1 MGSWV
6 PGEGWHVVL
15 LVDTAEP
22 QGMIDLLISQN
33 VPFSRRRLEIGDYTW
48 VAVRLPPGLWG
59 HGHGGFGGVLS
70 DCEVP
75 EAMLPADEA
84 VVLDCVV
91 ERKDVND
98 LAQSIV
104 GKRYDSQKA
113 RLLQTR
119 IQTRIFLIE
128 GLGSE
133 VHVPL
138 PTYLSSAS
146 STGTSAAT
154 WEDRLRSASI
164 ESHVNEAFLPVRT
177 VGPRETVSFLAH
189 VSRHLAAKVSSKGV
203 GGETA
208 LMRQGVHVKLG
219 ELQAQ
224 MLHLKHDI
232 SCSDL
237 LRVMLSRAVGGLGPR
252 ASEALVHTYATLP
265 ELLDALDKCKSL
277 SDCEGL
283 MRRACSDAGCRMPPA
298 SAVRLL
304 WSLFDGEQ

>member
-1 MGSWV
+1 
-6 PGEGWHVVL
+6 VVL

-22 QGMIDLLISQN
+22 QGMIDLLISQK
-33 VPFSRRRLEIGDYTW
+33 VPFCRRRLEIGDYTW
-48 VAVRLPPGLWG
+48 VAVRLPPVEPGLWG
-59 HGHGGFGGVLS
+59 QGHGGFGGVLS

-113 RLLQTR
+113 RLLQTH

-138 PTYLSSAS
+138 PTYLSSS
-146 STGTSAAT
+146 SSSGTSAAT

-177 VGPRETVSFLAH
+177 MGPRETVSFLAH

-208 LMRQGVHVKLG
+208 LMRHGVHVKLG